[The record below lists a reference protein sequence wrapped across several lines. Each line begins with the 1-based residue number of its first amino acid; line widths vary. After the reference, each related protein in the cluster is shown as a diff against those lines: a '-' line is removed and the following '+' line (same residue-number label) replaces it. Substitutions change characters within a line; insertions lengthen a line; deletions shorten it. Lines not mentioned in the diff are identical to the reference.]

1 MLAEKRMR
9 LLRIGVFAS
18 LLLLGMLL
26 CVANVRAQSRDSVL
40 DKRVE
45 YLYHFSQEVT
55 WPNFARQEKF
65 YVELIGRNADFY
77 AQLKRFF
84 QDKEVRGKEVSVSN
98 TLDWRT
104 RNRAIRPNIV
114 YVDETFLHYLPMI
127 VSFFEGYPVLI
138 VSSRPYME
146 KGWMVS
152 FTERFLEKP
161 YREAGMPEWGYSLN
175 CETIETQA
183 RLSISSRLRNGAL
196 LVIPVQRQEYSQGT
210 NEELRGMASKI
221 DAMRFELFERDSI
234 VRQRDV
240 EILNLLDTI
249 DRQKRQLEHLDSF
262 AAVRFLTAAEFLKG
276 YSRYD
281 YNSLRKPDIGVQ
293 IHAKRG
299 ALVLQETTQ
308 VSTYTFPWSDIQG
321 GYVLTFFALAFGVF
335 GVVLSYF
342 LGINSATTELAAD
355 AKIGRE
361 SHGVGEKFAER
372 QLRIQNAFLANVSHE
387 LRTPLN
393 AIVGLSQLLVSGD
406 DVEENEMKA
415 SLDIINQSAHGLLRM
430 MDSVITK
437 AMIDA
442 GQLSLHET
450 LGNPLPMLI
459 TLSRESEELLQ
470 NIGKREVVKFRRELG
485 PKIPKLVF
493 LDFDKVQ
500 SILGVLLSNAVRFTS
515 LGEVVLGCNVCQK
528 SESSYIKFFVE
539 DTGRG
544 MNAEQVEMVA
554 LHFKGRGET
563 VVPHDVPQD
572 GAADSGMGLGL
583 SIACGL
589 AQIMG
594 TELQIESKPGLGT
607 HVAFE
612 LPLRTHAEA

>member
-1 MLAEKRMR
+1 MLAEKGMSS
-9 LLRIGVFAS
+9 LRNKSFV
-18 LLLLGMLL
+18 LLLVLAMLL
-26 CVANVRAQSRDSVL
+26 SVENVCAQEQDSVL

-55 WPNFARQEKF
+55 WPNFAKQEKF
-65 YVELIGRNADFY
+65 YIELIGRNADFY
-77 AQLKRFF
+77 EQLKRFF
-84 QDKEVRGKEVSVSN
+84 QDKNVRGKEVSVSN

-161 YREAGMPEWGYSLN
+161 YREASVSEWGYSLN

-183 RLSISSRLRNGAL
+183 RLSISSRLCNGAL
-196 LVIPVQRQEYSQGT
+196 LVIPVQRQELSERA
-210 NEELRGMASKI
+210 NAELRVMASKI
-221 DAMRFELFERDSI
+221 DAMRAELFARDS
-234 VRQRDV
+234 VARQRDV
-240 EILNLLDTI
+240 EILSLRDTI
-249 DRQKRQLEHLDSF
+249 GRQKRQLERLDSF

-281 YNSLRKPDIGVQ
+281 SASTHKPDIGLR
-293 IHAKRG
+293 IRAKQG
-299 ALVLQETTQ
+299 ALVSEEKTQ
-308 VSTYTFPWSDIQG
+308 VNAYTFTWSGIKG
-321 GYVLTFFALAFGVF
+321 GYVLSFFALAFGVT

-342 LGINSATTELAAD
+342 LSIKSTTIELLANT
-355 AKIGRE
+355 KN
-361 SHGVGEKFAER
+361 GEVSKDMGQQLAER
-372 QLRIQNAFLANVSHE
+372 QLRIQNTFLANVSHE

-406 DVEENEMKA
+406 DVEVDEMKA

-459 TLSRESEELLQ
+459 TLSHESEELLQ

-485 PKIPKLVF
+485 PKIPRSVF

-500 SILGVLLSNAVRFTS
+500 SMLGVLLSNAVRFTS
-515 LGEVVLGCNVCQK
+515 LGEVVLGCNICQK
-528 SESSYIKFFVE
+528 GESSYIKFYVE

-544 MNAEQVEMVA
+544 MTAEQVEKVSF
-554 LHFKGRGET
+554 HFKGRREA
-563 VVPHDVPQD
+563 VVPKDVPQY